1 MICNGNWSEDYDE
14 YKKMTHLVLEKHQY
28 LQTFTLLIE
37 NSCRIGIYDKFTIG
51 KHVFERKLGKII
63 SCVFVEFCRWLV
75 PLTQS
80 VMIVDKKHALNNF

>member
-1 MICNGNWSEDYDE
+1 MKNYALYCGSEDYDE

-51 KHVFERKLGKII
+51 KHVLERKLGKII
-63 SCVFVEFCRWLV
+63 CCFCL
-75 PLTQS
+75 S
-80 VMIVDKKHALNNF
+80 FEGG

>member
-28 LQTFTLLIE
+28 LQKFTLLIE

-51 KHVFERKLGKII
+51 KHVFERKLGKVIC
-63 SCVFVEFCRWLV
+63 CVFVEF
-75 PLTQS
+75 
-80 VMIVDKKHALNNF
+80 